1 MIGVPA
7 FRPPAVAQLLPCAP
21 ARPMSAYQAFSHGQG
36 PLLSGPFTRGERERL
51 LGERWK
57 ALSKAEKA
65 QYKVSGIERRNRS
78 RSPYNAFC
86 KIQRPLLPPYL
97 QNANREALLG
107 AMWSA
112 LSGTERAKY
121 ITPVPEP
128 RPAPPGIQPMA
139 LQPQALGPR
148 SPRPTWANL
157 QGLACSSAAPIGVPI
172 LTIPWAVEVSSEHE
186 LAAEALVGMAEV
198 QRALLAQQGPG
209 VKAAPAAQQ
218 SVKRAPLV
226 QRLGLDLSRTGD
238 DDTGGSRLVES
249 VAPPRVNMPA
259 AQQGASVEQTHTARE
274 EVRRLIELARSS
286 QGGPA
291 GYEGVYESGAGFG
304 AELRRGTKRLRQTG
318 FRSAFEAALERARW
332 TQYAVQGSSK

>member
-1 MIGVPA
+1 MGQTA
-7 FRPPAVAQLLPCAP
+7 FRPQAVPQLLPCAP

-36 PLLSGPFTRGERERL
+36 PLLSGPFNRGEREKL

-65 QYKVSGIERRNRS
+65 QYKVSGIERRNRA

-86 KIQRPLLPPYL
+86 QIQRPLLPPYL
-97 QNANREALLG
+97 QNANREAILG
-107 AMWSA
+107 HMWSA

-121 ITPVPEP
+121 APVPEP
-128 RPAPPGIQPMA
+128 SPAPPGIQLMA
-139 LQPQALGPR
+139 LQPQAL

-157 QGLACSSAAPIGVPI
+157 QIGVPI
-172 LTIPWAVEVSSEHE
+172 LTIPWAAELSSEHE

-198 QRALLAQQGPG
+198 KRALLAQQG

-218 SVKRAPLV
+218 SVKRAPL
-226 QRLGLDLSRTGD
+226 QRTGA
-238 DDTGGSRLVES
+238 DDTGGSWLEVES
-249 VAPPRVNMPA
+249 VAPPRVNMPV
-259 AQQGASVEQTHTARE
+259 AQQGASVEETHTARE

-332 TQYAVQGSSK
+332 TQYAVQASRHLQ